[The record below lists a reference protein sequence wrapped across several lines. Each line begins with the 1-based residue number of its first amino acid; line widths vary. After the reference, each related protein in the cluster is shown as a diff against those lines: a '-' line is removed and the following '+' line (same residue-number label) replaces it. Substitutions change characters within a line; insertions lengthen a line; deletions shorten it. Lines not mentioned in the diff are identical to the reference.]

1 MPWKQGDRFVVTTA
15 SAPFFGAVGVVDR
28 ADFPFP
34 FPIQA
39 TVETADGPK
48 PSWYRLD
55 EIDPA
60 EVEAPTEQIP
70 AVTG

>member
-1 MPWKQGDRFVVTTA
+1 MSWKLGDRFVVTTE
-15 SAPFFGAVGVVDR
+15 SAPFFGALGVVDR
-28 ADFPFP
+28 VDFPYP
-34 FPIQA
+34 FPIVA

-48 PSWYRLD
+48 KSWYRLD

-60 EVEAPTEQIP
+60 EVDTPTEQIP